1 MNDEIR
7 EQDIRELVARA
18 TAQQQQEQGET
29 IPLTMQKDTFRRPKG
44 HLSQDERTPFATAS
58 APGSS
63 ATGAEKRAGEAP
75 QTTSHEAKAPL
86 GAPGEGG
93 GKDRPADDK
102 PTADGPS
109 LKEIIQEQAT
119 EGDAPISRNLTLGKV
134 LGGDIF
140 NAPPVRRQI
149 WVFLLVAF
157 FMVIYVANRYSCQKS
172 LIEIDKLQSELRD
185 AKYKALASGSQL
197 TERTRESRVLELLK
211 NNKDSVLH
219 IAQQPPYI
227 IQLPE

>member
-1 MNDEIR
+1 MNDEIK

-18 TAQQQQEQGET
+18 TAQQQQEQTGKA
-29 IPLTMQKDTFRRPKG
+29 PSAGRKDTFRDAKEP
-44 HLSQDERTPFATAS
+44 LSEDEKTPSATAS
-58 APGSS
+58 ATSRYAAAGKP
-63 ATGAEKRAGEAP
+63 ATTDGKPATEAAETP
-75 QTTSHEAKAPL
+75 D
-86 GAPGEGG
+86 
-93 GKDRPADDK
+93 GKPADEH
-102 PTADGPS
+102 PS
-109 LKEIIQEQAT
+109 LKEIIREQAT

-211 NNKDSVLH
+211 SNKDSVLH